1 MVSEYS
7 EIFLSR
13 FGGPILAKRLVSGLS
28 EPDKQRLSTIM
39 RNRHYNQGQTI
50 FARDIV
56 PAEVLIVT
64 YGHGRTSLRQRYP
77 NRLAWRGPRSYR
89 DARRSKILRHADGRH
104 GLRDKRDQ
112 PRYDLI
118 WYLAKHARGVLSIA
132 RGRCGKPS
140 SRPRPGHGRTL
151 DTCDRRHKIR

>member
-50 FARDIV
+50 FARDII

-64 YGHGRTSLRQRYP
+64 YGTAELRCGSDIRTVSPGEVLGLTET
-77 NRLAWRGPRSYR
+77 LAEAKYCDTLTAVTDCETNVISR
-89 DARRSKILRHADGRH
+89 D
-104 GLRDKRDQ
+104 
-112 PRYDLI
+112 DLI
-118 WYLAKHARGVLSIA
+118 WYLRNTPEACYRSLEAVAENLHLAR
-132 RGRCGKPS
+132 
-140 SRPRPGHGRTL
+140 
-151 DTCDRRHKIR
+151 DRAMGDH

>member
-13 FGGPILAKRLVSGLS
+13 FGEPILAKRLVSGLS

-64 YGHGRTSLRQRYP
+64 YGTAELRCGSDIRTVSPGEVLGLTET
-77 NRLAWRGPRSYR
+77 LAEAKYCDTLTAVTDCETNVISR
-89 DARRSKILRHADGRH
+89 D
-104 GLRDKRDQ
+104 
-112 PRYDLI
+112 DLI
-118 WYLAKHARGVLSIA
+118 WYLRNTPEACYRSLEAVAENLHLAR
-132 RGRCGKPS
+132 
-140 SRPRPGHGRTL
+140 
-151 DTCDRRHKIR
+151 DRAMGDH

>member
-64 YGHGRTSLRQRYP
+64 YGTAELRCGSDIRTVSPGEVLGLTET
-77 NRLAWRGPRSYR
+77 LAEAKYCDTLTAVTDCDTNVISR
-89 DARRSKILRHADGRH
+89 D
-104 GLRDKRDQ
+104 
-112 PRYDLI
+112 DLI
-118 WYLAKHARGVLSIA
+118 WYLRNTPEACYRSLEAVAENLHLAR
-132 RGRCGKPS
+132 
-140 SRPRPGHGRTL
+140 
-151 DTCDRRHKIR
+151 DRAMGDH

>member
-64 YGHGRTSLRQRYP
+64 YGTAELRCGSDIRTVSPGEVLGLTET
-77 NRLAWRGPRSYR
+77 LAEAKYCDTLTAVTDCETNVISR
-89 DARRSKILRHADGRH
+89 D
-104 GLRDKRDQ
+104 
-112 PRYDLI
+112 DLI
-118 WYLAKHARGVLSIA
+118 WYLRNTPEACYRSLEAVAENLHLAR
-132 RGRCGKPS
+132 
-140 SRPRPGHGRTL
+140 
-151 DTCDRRHKIR
+151 DRAMGDH